1 VLEKKEPLCT
11 YGLRQIDDLLNILES
26 NLTKAKAA
34 VEIEHIHQSR
44 VSSRRLRAALQ
55 VYTPC
60 FRRKTVKRWREEVKK
75 ITLRLGETR
84 DIDVQIN
91 YLEELTKKNPYNLPG
106 IAFLLEKHR
115 SKRFKLQAKV
125 ESSII
130 DFENSGTIEE
140 IRADIIEESEGQG
153 KFTQPD
159 IPTLNFVVENL
170 QLRFS
175 DLLSFEKYIQNE
187 AAIKQHHQL
196 RIAAKRLRYA
206 LELSQES
213 YGDKMKT
220 MIATVKGFQDI
231 LGEIHDADVWI
242 EYIPKITSKVSH
254 KLPRRKRGE
263 IVNDLDL
270 LHKQVIVRRHKLYLE
285 FSSSWGE
292 QNGKGYLAS
301 LRGLIMGEPYTGVMT
316 AHDKTLTIVN
326 HVAKKYDPDPTHF
339 NQVTVLA
346 LSLFDELSWLHCL
359 NSQDRELLEYAAML
373 HDIGWY
379 INQEDHSIH
388 SMEMILSDSDL
399 PFNNSTRL
407 MVANI
412 ARYHNKGKPNK
423 TDEKYALL
431 IPEEAHKVDELSA
444 ILRVADGLDAS
455 HNRVVKSLK
464 ARAIEDSII
473 LECLTDNDYRMEEDA
488 IRKKRKLF
496 KKVFGKPLRIEW
508 KTA

>member
-1 VLEKKEPLCT
+1 VLEKNEPLCT

-26 NLTKAKAA
+26 NLTNAK
-34 VEIEHIHQSR
+34 VVGEIEYIHQSR

-84 DIDVQIN
+84 DIDVQIS
-91 YLEELTKKNPYNLPG
+91 YLEELTKKNPYNRLG

-115 SKRFKLQAKV
+115 SKRFKLQVKV

-140 IRADIIEESEGQG
+140 IRGKLTESEGPE
-153 KFTQPD
+153 KSTQPE
-159 IPTLNFVVENL
+159 IPPQNFVIENL
-170 QLRFS
+170 QFRFTE
-175 DLLSFEKYIQNE
+175 LLSLEKYIQNE
-187 AAIKQHHQL
+187 AAVKQHHQL

-206 LELSQES
+206 LELSQEL
-213 YGDKMKT
+213 YVDKMKP
-220 MIATVKGFQDI
+220 MITTIKGFQDI

-263 IVNDLDL
+263 IVNDLEL
-270 LHKQVIVRRHKLYLE
+270 LHKQVIKRRHKLYLE
-285 FSSSWGE
+285 FYSSWGE
-292 QNGKGYLAS
+292 QNSKGFLAS
-301 LRGLIMGEPYTGVMT
+301 LRGLIMGEPYMGVMT

-326 HVAKKYDPDPTHF
+326 HVAQKYDPDPTHST
-339 NQVTVLA
+339 QVAVLA
-346 LSLFDELSWLHCL
+346 LSLFDELSWLHDL

-388 SMEMILSDSDL
+388 SREMILTDSDL

-407 MVANI
+407 MVANV

-464 ARAIEDSII
+464 VRATEDSII
-473 LECLTDNDYRMEEDA
+473 LECLTDNDYTMEEDA

>member
-1 VLEKKEPLCT
+1 MLKKNEPLCT

-26 NLTKAKAA
+26 NLTNAKAA
-34 VEIEHIHQSR
+34 IEIEHIHQSR

-55 VYTPC
+55 VYAPC

-130 DFENSGTIEE
+130 DFENSGTIEK
-140 IRADIIEESEGQG
+140 IRSKLTESEDQE
-153 KFTQPD
+153 KYTQPD
-159 IPTLNFVVENL
+159 TSSQNFVMENL
-170 QLRFS
+170 QLRFTE
-175 DLLSFEKYIQNE
+175 LLSFEKYIQNE
-187 AAIKQHHQL
+187 AAVKQHHQL

-206 LELSQES
+206 LELSPES
-213 YGDKMKT
+213 YGDRMKT

-263 IVNDLDL
+263 IVNDLEL
-270 LHKQVIVRRHKLYLE
+270 LHNQVIERRHKLYLE
-285 FSSSWGE
+285 FYSSWGE
-292 QNGKGYLAS
+292 QKSKGFLTS
-301 LRGLIMGEPYTGVMT
+301 LRGLIMREPLTGVMT
-316 AHDKTLTIVN
+316 AHDKTLTIVT
-326 HVAKKYDPDPTHF
+326 HEAQKYDPDPTHS
-339 NQVTVLA
+339 NQVTVLS
-346 LSLFDELSWLHCL
+346 LSLFDEISRLYGL
-359 NSQDRELLEYAAML
+359 NSQDREFLEYAAML
-373 HDIGWY
+373 HDIGWH
-379 INQEDHSIH
+379 INQKDHSIH
-388 SMEMILSDSDL
+388 SREMILSDSNL

-431 IPEEAHKVDELSA
+431 IPEEAHKVNELSA

-464 ARAIEDSII
+464 ARATEDSII
-473 LECLTDNDYRMEEDA
+473 LECLTDNDYTMEEDA

-496 KKVFGKPLRIEW
+496 KKVFGKPLRIDW